1 MIERKYVINL
11 DRCLDRMESFDD
23 SYTRWSATDYRDLQ
37 DKHPI
42 FDRMISY
49 HSIRNT
55 NQHKAK
61 CGCFLS
67 HTNIWRYIVTNKL
80 NNTLIVEDDA
90 EQVND
95 YAEGG
100 IGDLQL
106 PTDSFTYL
114 GGFFHNKKMTDNT
127 KINIESKEGINL
139 LDKEKYRI
147 LMTLAYFIPTW
158 EIAEKMLEAVNK
170 DRVRAIDVMM
180 YNIDLPIYYHYPA
193 IYIEKDIPSTIRKGK
208 TKHSNEYYQWV

>member
-1 MIERKYVINL
+1 MIERKYVVNL

-61 CGCFLS
+61 CGCYLS

-90 EQVND
+90 ELVND
-95 YAEGG
+95 YA
-100 IGDLQL
+100 DLQL

-139 LDKEKYRI
+139 LDKDKYRI

-180 YNIDLPIYYHYPA
+180 YNIDLPIYYNYPA
-193 IYIEKDIPSTIRKGK
+193 NFIERDIPSTIRKGK
-208 TKHSNEYYQWV
+208 TKHSNQFYQWV

>member
-23 SYTRWSATDYRDLQ
+23 SYTRWSATDYQDLPHN
-37 DKHPI
+37 HPI
-42 FDRMISY
+42 FNKMISY

-55 NQHKAK
+55 NQHNAK

-90 EQVND
+90 ELVND
-95 YAEGG
+95 
-100 IGDLQL
+100 LPPSL

-127 KINIESKEGINL
+127 KINIESKEGVNL
-139 LDKEKYRI
+139 LDKDKYRI

-158 EIAEKMLEAVNK
+158 EVCKKMLEAVDK
-170 DRVRAIDVMM
+170 DRIRAIDVMM
-180 YNIDLPIYYHYPA
+180 YNIDLPIYYQYPA
-193 IYIEKDIPSTIRKGK
+193 NYIEKDIPSTIRKGK
-208 TKHSNEYYQWV
+208 VKHSNQFYQWLK

>member
-11 DRCLDRMESFDD
+11 ERCRDRMESFDD
-23 SYTRWSATDYRDLQ
+23 SYTRWSATDYQDLPHN
-37 DKHPI
+37 HPI
-42 FDRMISY
+42 FNKMISY

-67 HTNIWRYIVTNKL
+67 HTNIWRYIILNKL

-90 EQVND
+90 EQVMPLMD
-95 YAEGG
+95 
-100 IGDLQL
+100 DL
-106 PTDSFTYL
+106 PRDSFTYL

-127 KINIESKEGINL
+127 KINIINKEGVNL
-139 LDKEKYRI
+139 LDKDKYRI

-158 EIAEKMLEAVNK
+158 EVCQKMLEAVDK
-170 DRVRAIDVMM
+170 DRIRAIDVMM
-180 YNIDLPIYYHYPA
+180 YNIDLPIYYQYPA
-193 IYIEKDIPSTIRKGK
+193 NYIEKDIPSTIRKGK
-208 TKHSNEYYQWV
+208 VKHSNQFYQWLK

>member
-1 MIERKYVINL
+1 MIERKYVVNL

-67 HTNIWRYIVTNKL
+67 HT
-80 NNTLIVEDDA
+80 
-90 EQVND
+90 
-95 YAEGG
+95 
-100 IGDLQL
+100 
-106 PTDSFTYL
+106 YL
-114 GGFFHNKKMTDNT
+114 Y
-127 KINIESKEGINL
+127 L
-139 LDKEKYRI
+139 KY
-147 LMTLAYFIPTW
+147 
-158 EIAEKMLEAVNK
+158 
-170 DRVRAIDVMM
+170 
-180 YNIDLPIYYHYPA
+180 
-193 IYIEKDIPSTIRKGK
+193 
-208 TKHSNEYYQWV
+208 